1 MHDIAWIRENPDA
14 FDAACARRGL
24 AGEAERLLTIDR
36 AQRQARTAMQELQQ
50 RRNALSRAIGAARA
64 RGEDAGDAMA
74 EVAAIRERAATLEK
88 EEGAQAAALR
98 ERLAAIP
105 NLVDDTVPE
114 GGDESANVEL
124 RRWGSPP
131 AFAFAPRDHAEIGA
145 SLGQM
150 DFQRAAA
157 MSGARFV
164 LLRGALARLEKA
176 LALFMLDLHTRE
188 FGYEEVSAPL
198 LVRPEAAFGTGSLPK
213 FAHDLFVTSD
223 GRYLIP
229 TAEMTLTN
237 MVRERIVAEEE
248 LPMRLTSFTPCFR
261 SEAGAAGRDTRGMIR
276 QHQFW
281 KVELV
286 SIATPEQSAAEHER
300 MTQCAEAVLQRLGL
314 PYRVVALAAGDIG
327 FAARRTYDLE
337 AWLPGQGRY
346 REISSCSNCGDFQA
360 RRMGAR
366 CRPGAGKRTRFVHT
380 LNGSGVAV
388 GRALIA
394 VLENFQTGDGQVI
407 VPEALRPY
415 MHGVERLR
423 PAA

>member
-1 MHDIAWIRENPDA
+1 MHDIAWIRENPKA

-24 AGEAERLLTIDR
+24 AGEAERLLAIDR

-50 RRNALSRAIGAARA
+50 RRNALSRAIGAARG
-64 RGEDAGDAMA
+64 RGEDAADAMA
-74 EVAAIRERAATLEK
+74 EVAAIRERAAALEK

-131 AFAFAPRDHAEIGA
+131 AFAFAPRDHADIGA
-145 SLGQM
+145 GLGQM

-164 LLRGALARLEKA
+164 LLRGALARLERA

-198 LVRPEAAFGTGSLPK
+198 LVRPEAAFGTGNLPK
-213 FAHDLFVTSD
+213 FAHDLFATSD

-300 MTQCAEAVLQRLGL
+300 MT
-314 PYRVVALAAGDIG
+314 
-327 FAARRTYDLE
+327 
-337 AWLPGQGRY
+337 
-346 REISSCSNCGDFQA
+346 
-360 RRMGAR
+360 
-366 CRPGAGKRTRFVHT
+366 
-380 LNGSGVAV
+380 
-388 GRALIA
+388 
-394 VLENFQTGDGQVI
+394 
-407 VPEALRPY
+407 
-415 MHGVERLR
+415 
-423 PAA
+423 